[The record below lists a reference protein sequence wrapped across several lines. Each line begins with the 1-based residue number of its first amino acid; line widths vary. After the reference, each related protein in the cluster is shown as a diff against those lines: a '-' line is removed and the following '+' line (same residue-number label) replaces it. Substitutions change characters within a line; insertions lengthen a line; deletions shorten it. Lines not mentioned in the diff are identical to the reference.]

1 MANNNEVL
9 ADYWRTSGREA
20 SWQETKIRSCQD
32 VEGMGGFLTGIK
44 LRRGGGG
51 GDVKENFKDARGISL
66 TQMYVQLWA
75 LALPVLEISSCISR
89 YLQFKVKSKMLKF
102 NV

>member
-1 MANNNEVL
+1 
-9 ADYWRTSGREA
+9 
-20 SWQETKIRSCQD
+20 
-32 VEGMGGFLTGIK
+32 MGDFLTGIK

-51 GDVKENFKDARGISL
+51 GDVKEENFKDGRGINL

-89 YLQFKVKSKMLKF
+89 YLQFKVKGKKLKF
-102 NV
+102 NL